1 MRIQKIFQIIL
12 FILLSL
18 IFTEEDIP
26 IYNLNPFE
34 NIEMENQTSSCI
46 CFKMSDEIKNGDFFY
61 AIIYTN
67 ELYVSIN
74 ETLRYNYNN
83 SCPETSC
90 NDFEFN
96 HSKECNLSM
105 NEDGFAYQYNFE
117 KKDEKYVVI
126 RYYEFTGKKLK
137 IEYSKVDLNYSFIV
151 LLFIIVGAIS
161 LFITIVLSILKI
173 CWINRIRN
181 KKGEIDNFIAPL
193 FPQEKYKEINQIN
206 T

>member
-1 MRIQKIFQIIL
+1 
-12 FILLSL
+12 
-18 IFTEEDIP
+18 
-26 IYNLNPFE
+26 
-34 NIEMENQTSSCI
+34 
-46 CFKMSDEIKNGDFFY
+46 
-61 AIIYTN
+61 
-67 ELYVSIN
+67 
-74 ETLRYNYNN
+74 
-83 SCPETSC
+83 
-90 NDFEFN
+90 
-96 HSKECNLSM
+96 M

>member
-1 MRIQKIFQIIL
+1 
-12 FILLSL
+12 
-18 IFTEEDIP
+18 
-26 IYNLNPFE
+26 
-34 NIEMENQTSSCI
+34 
-46 CFKMSDEIKNGDFFY
+46 MSDEIKKDDFFY
-61 AIIYTN
+61 AIINTD
-67 ELYVSIN
+67 ELDVSIN
-74 ETLRYNYNN
+74 ETLRYNYTN

-96 HSKECNLSM
+96 FTKECNLSL

-137 IEYSKVDLNYSFIV
+137 IEYAKDDLNFIIISI
-151 LLFIIVGAIS
+151 LFIYVGAIS
-161 LFITIVLSILKI
+161 LFIIIVLSILKI

-181 KKGEIDNFIAPL
+181 KKGEIGNFIAPL
-193 FPQEKYKEINQIN
+193 FSQENYKEINQIN